1 MKDLRQF
8 LFANEEAIES
18 IPTLVERSGT
28 LEDALGLGS
37 ARIDNLFAEYQSD
50 TVNDQDQDSVA
61 DDGFDQDELVF
72 DQGDHDELF
81 AEVGASEQTFD
92 QRDHDELFTAG
103 GATKQSFDPD
113 DWGELFQ
120 VPIAADP
127 TLTHPD
133 I

>member
-18 IPTLVERSGT
+18 IPSLVERIGT

-50 TVNDQDQDSVA
+50 IVDDQDQDSVA
-61 DDGFDQDELVF
+61 DDGSAEDTF
-72 DQGDHDELF
+72 DQG
-81 AEVGASEQTFD
+81 
-92 QRDHDELFTAG
+92 DHDELFTAG